1 MLTDLI
7 GTPYKIYQ
15 VKGNKYN
22 LDSILLANFVGKINK
37 KIKNIYDFGC
47 GNGVLMFYLSLKSDS
62 KITGIEIQEEL
73 FRLAE
78 KNINRNV
85 LQKKL
90 FVINK
95 DIRKVDIKNAD
106 VIVSNP
112 PYFKKTKNVKIS
124 KSTLRQIARHEIK
137 IDLDSLLKSAS
148 KSLKSKGSLYLS
160 FKPERLTEVIN
171 ISKNYMFETKEL
183 RFVHPYVFKK
193 PNLVLIKLVKNS
205 NEGVFTQP
213 PLVLYND
220 KGEMSMELKT
230 IYKTNWNSWKKF

>member
-37 KIKNIYDFGC
+37 KIKIFMILVVETC
-47 GNGVLMFYLSLKSDS
+47 LMFYLSLKSDS

-78 KNINRNV
+78 KNINRNG

-95 DIRKVDIKNAD
+95 DIREIDIKNAD
-106 VIVSNP
+106 IIVSNP
-112 PYFKKTKNVKIS
+112 PYFKKQ
-124 KSTLRQIARHEIK
+124 RM
-137 IDLDSLLKSAS
+137 LKS
-148 KSLKSKGSLYLS
+148 
-160 FKPERLTEVIN
+160 
-171 ISKNYMFETKEL
+171 
-183 RFVHPYVFKK
+183 
-193 PNLVLIKLVKNS
+193 VKA
-205 NEGVFTQP
+205 P
-213 PLVLYND
+213 
-220 KGEMSMELKT
+220 
-230 IYKTNWNSWKKF
+230 

>member
-73 FRLAE
+73 FRLAK
-78 KNINRNV
+78 KNINRND

-95 DIRKVDIKNAD
+95 DIREVDIKNAE

-148 KSLKSKGSLYLS
+148 KSLKSKGCLYLS
-160 FKPERLTEVIN
+160 FKPERLTELIN

-230 IYKTNWNSWKKF
+230 IYKTN